1 MPIIKQEDQQAVR
14 QRFELEL
21 KRDVKITLYTQRSIG
36 GLFIPGRECKTCVPA
51 EQLLE
56 ELSAL
61 SPKIDLEVVDFYSNA
76 EDASARGV
84 EMIPAII
91 VSADG
96 ADNVRLYGLPSG
108 FEFSVLLDTVVSCST
123 SRKPLQL
130 ETRRRLKR
138 LREDVHIQVFVTPT

>member
-1 MPIIKQEDQQAVR
+1 MPIIKQGDQQAVR

-21 KRDVKITLYTQRSIG
+21 KRDVKVTLYTQRSIG
-36 GLFIPGRECKTCVPA
+36 GLFIPGRECKTCGPA

-56 ELSAL
+56 EVSTL
-61 SPKIDLEVVDFYSNA
+61 SPKIDLEVVDFYSNID
-76 EDASARGV
+76 DARARGV

-91 VSADG
+91 VSVDG

-108 FEFSVLLDTVVSCST
+108 FEFAVLLDTIVSCSV

>member
-21 KRDVKITLYTQRSIG
+21 KRDVKVTLYTQRSIG
-36 GLFIPGRECKTCVPA
+36 GLFIPGRGCKTCGPA

-56 ELSAL
+56 EVSAL
-61 SPKIDLEVVDFYSNA
+61 SPKIDLEVVDFYANI
-76 EDASARGV
+76 EDARTRGV
-84 EMIPAII
+84 EKIPAII

-108 FEFSVLLDTVVSCST
+108 FEFAVLLDTIVSCSV
-123 SRKPLQL
+123 SRNPLQL

-138 LREDVHIQVFVTPT
+138 LKEDVHIQVFVTPT

>member
-1 MPIIKQEDQQAVR
+1 MPIIKQEDQKAVR

-21 KRDVKITLYTQRSIG
+21 KRDVKVTLYTQRSIG
-36 GLFIPGRECKTCVPA
+36 GLFIPGRECKTCGPA

-56 ELSAL
+56 EVSAL
-61 SPKIDLEVVDFYSNA
+61 SSKIDLEVVDLYANI
-76 EDASARGV
+76 EDARTRGV

-108 FEFSVLLDTVVSCST
+108 FEFAVLLDTIISCSL
-123 SRKPLQL
+123 SRSPLQL

-138 LREDVHIQVFVTPT
+138 LKEDVHIQVFVTPT

>member
-36 GLFIPGRECKTCVPA
+36 GLFIPGRECKTCGPA

-56 ELSAL
+56 ELSVM

-108 FEFSVLLDTVVSCST
+108 FEFSVLLDTIVSCST
-123 SRKPLQL
+123 SRRPLQL

-138 LREDVHIQVFVTPT
+138 LKEDVHIQVFVTPT

>member
-91 VSADG
+91 VSVDG

-108 FEFSVLLDTVVSCST
+108 FEFAVLLDTIVSCSV